1 MTSFFDILKDRLAEI
16 AVEQARAAFISDEE
30 DEKENPEE

>member
-16 AVEQARAAFISDEE
+16 AVEQTCTAFITDEE
-30 DEKENPEE
+30 SEEENPEE